1 MNNVIITQLKNQ
13 SCRVYEW
20 LKYHYKEGF
29 DTFIIFDDW
38 SEDDSMFEIE
48 IFQKDF
54 PTSKVLV
61 FKTNVSG
68 RRYTIEE
75 CQNSETY
82 GNDFVFH
89 NRLHESYTK
98 GIEIVKDNNPSAI
111 CAIIDVDEFL
121 VTETESRLVDVI
133 ENLFS
138 DETIEQI
145 SVVNFDVKD
154 DYDFE
159 KKFIIKNL
167 DNFKFWSENDVD
179 NHPIWKGRVKCIVRS
194 GKVDRVTFVHNIL
207 HGRELRHD
215 SEMKIRVIRDYKK
228 LKMIHFR
235 KPNLPKSE
243 TINFEKN
250 EFIRLKL
257 KKNLS

>member
-13 SCRVYEW
+13 GNRVYEW

-29 DTFIIFDDW
+29 DTFIIFNDI
-38 SEDDSMFEIE
+38 SEDDSMSEIE
-48 IFQKDF
+48 NFKVDF
-54 PTSKVLV
+54 PSS
-61 FKTNVSG
+61 NVSVLDTNGYG
-68 RRYTIEE
+68 RKYSVEE
-75 CQNSETY
+75 CQNSEIY
-82 GNDFVFH
+82 GNDSIFH
-89 NRLHESYTK
+89 NRLNESYTK
-98 GIEIVKDNNPSAI
+98 GIEIVKNINPNAI

-121 VTETESRLVDVI
+121 VTETESRLVEVI

-154 DYDFE
+154 DYDVE
-159 KKFIIKNL
+159 KKFIINNL

-215 SEMKIRVIRDYKK
+215 SEIKIRVIRDYKK